1 MSLLYSGTE
10 EKADNYANQFG
21 IDESEIE
28 VDAWTGFGKGLG
40 MGAVK
45 GAFAE
50 TGRAAAMAGSVAP
63 IAYDLL
69 SGMGDTGAQDW
80 YFKNVIDDTF
90 NRSVDYWTVSEK
102 EVGQAG
108 QIGGA
113 IAGGLGQLALGLGN
127 PSLMVATTQM
137 ATGTDLVRQGVDA
150 DTAQDVGMVAG
161 IATSVGAWLPVF
173 GRTTAAKVIGNALVN
188 PLIGMAQRA
197 ASGEIL
203 ETGGYEKLAEG
214 YNAWDATAI
223 TIDAVMGGAF
233 GYVARN
239 QRVPNITEGLIG
251 KNATDAIT
259 RNVDSTVRAFVGNDK
274 LVLSAKELD
283 EVSALGNK
291 KSLVY
296 DSAPARP
303 LNDEAVNSHTATITD
318 AIDDMLSGRP
328 IDVNKHFDGS
338 ERFEPI
344 KPDT

>member
-1 MSLLYSGTE
+1 
-10 EKADNYANQFG
+10 
-21 IDESEIE
+21 
-28 VDAWTGFGKGLG
+28 
-40 MGAVK
+40 
-45 GAFAE
+45 
-50 TGRAAAMAGSVAP
+50 
-63 IAYDLL
+63 
-69 SGMGDTGAQDW
+69 
-80 YFKNVIDDTF
+80 
-90 NRSVDYWTVSEK
+90 
-102 EVGQAG
+102 
-108 QIGGA
+108 
-113 IAGGLGQLALGLGN
+113 
-127 PSLMVATTQM
+127 
-137 ATGTDLVRQGVDA
+137 
-150 DTAQDVGMVAG
+150 
-161 IATSVGAWLPVF
+161 
-173 GRTTAAKVIGNALVN
+173 
-188 PLIGMAQRA
+188 MAQRA

-203 ETGGYEKLAEG
+203 ETAGYEKLAEG
-214 YNAWDATAI
+214 YNAWDMTAI
-223 TIDAVMGGAF
+223 AIDAVMGGAF

-344 KPDT
+344 KPDTEFSAAFREAANELGVKLEAEDAPQVEVTVPIDPIVPLAKPETTTKQTKQPKGIDGDYQVVEAMRYADNVKDLMIESDSGLMVSAKKEMKAAITAHKTAVELESGFKAAALCVLGG